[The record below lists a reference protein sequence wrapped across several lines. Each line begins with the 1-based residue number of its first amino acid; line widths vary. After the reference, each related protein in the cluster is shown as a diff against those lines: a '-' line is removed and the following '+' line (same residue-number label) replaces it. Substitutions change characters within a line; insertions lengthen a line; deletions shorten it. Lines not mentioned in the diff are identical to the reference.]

1 MELFRHATMY
11 LPRKLWLL
19 RVNKQTAN
27 LKTRGRKV
35 IVILSSDTEFDP
47 PSECGT
53 WGRRSRV
60 MLLDGLPRFLDVC
73 DNFQISATLF
83 CEGRLVDD
91 LPDLFRELAGR
102 HEIGCHS
109 FSHEWLGIRPP
120 GIWIPHREELA
131 VLRND
136 QKMRVLEQAIDCILR
151 ATGKK
156 PVSFKAPFNSID
168 HPSTLLLL
176 EKAGFETDSSLP
188 CYDNRSFT
196 HPFRPAPPRHVSA
209 RHLWS
214 EGTMRLIEVPFM
226 IRPHPLLLH
235 PFDETLQRI
244 VKTALKSTDI
254 HCRIDYLSGRE
265 FSFVHVTSHPWEF
278 SGVRPWGRGK
288 ANAEY
293 LTRYLSQ
300 LAAFYDVEFL
310 TVGEFA
316 RRWEN
321 EYCPIHSRQETL
333 LPRSARLR

>member
-1 MELFRHATMY
+1 MELFRHSVMY
-11 LPRKLWLL
+11 LPRRLWLL

-27 LKTRGRKV
+27 VKTRGRKV

-47 PSECGT
+47 PSEGGT
-53 WGRRSRV
+53 WGKRSSK

-73 DNFQISATLF
+73 DDFQISATLF
-83 CEGRLVDD
+83 CEGKLVDD
-91 LPDLFRELAGR
+91 LPDLFRELAKR

-109 FSHEWLGIRPP
+109 FFHEWLGIRPP
-120 GIWIPHREELA
+120 GVWIPRRGELA

-136 QKMRVLEQAIDCILR
+136 QKMMVVEQAMDYILR
-151 ATGKK
+151 VTGKK

-226 IRPHPLLLH
+226 IRPHPFLLH
-235 PFDETLQRI
+235 PFDETL
-244 VKTALKSTDI
+244 ALKSTDI
-254 HCRIDYLSGRE
+254 HCRIDYLSGRQ
-265 FSFVHVTSHPWEF
+265 FSLVHITSHPWEF
-278 SGVRPWGRGK
+278 SDIKPWGRGK

-300 LAAFYDVEFL
+300 LVDFYDVEFL

-316 RRWEN
+316 RKWEN
-321 EYCPIHSRQETL
+321 EHCPTHSRQETL
-333 LPRSARLR
+333 GP